1 MSTPRVTVLGVGNV
15 LFADEGFGIRVIE
28 QLQGRY
34 EFPDEVQVIDGG
46 VLGLSLLGIISEPQ
60 HLIVVDAVRS
70 TSKPG
75 SMYRLEG
82 DQIPQRIL
90 AKNSLHQVDLLEAL
104 TLCEALGNVPQAVIL
119 GVEPEDM
126 ESLKVELT
134 PVVQAQVEPMVAMVL
149 DELDRLKVRYTERSE
164 PNVFSHTL

>member
-1 MSTPRVTVLGVGNV
+1 MANPRVTVLGVGNI

-34 EFPDEVQVIDGG
+34 EFPEDVQVIDGG

-60 HLIVVDAVRS
+60 HLIVVDAIRNKS
-70 TSKPG
+70 APG
-75 SMYRLEG
+75 RLYRIEG
-82 DQIPQRIL
+82 DEIPQRIL

-104 TLCEALGNVPQAVIL
+104 TLCQALDNVPATVIL
-119 GVEPEDM
+119 GVEPQDM

-134 PVVQAQVEPMVAMVL
+134 PVVQQQLEPMIALVL
-149 DELDRLKVRYTERSE
+149 EELDRLNVHYTERSE
-164 PNVFSHTL
+164 PNVSSHTI